1 MRVIGKSGN
10 TEKIA
15 AVLAHEL
22 AHRLCV
28 QGKLRHPGRQ
38 SQSEAEAEFREEY
51 LRPHICRHIKPITL
65 PDRLQGW

>member
-1 MRVIGKSGN
+1 MRVIGISGN

-28 QGKLRHPGRQ
+28 QGELRRPGRQ
-38 SQSEAEAEFREEY
+38 TPSEAEVEFREEY
-51 LRPHICRHIKPITL
+51 LRPHICRRIKPITL